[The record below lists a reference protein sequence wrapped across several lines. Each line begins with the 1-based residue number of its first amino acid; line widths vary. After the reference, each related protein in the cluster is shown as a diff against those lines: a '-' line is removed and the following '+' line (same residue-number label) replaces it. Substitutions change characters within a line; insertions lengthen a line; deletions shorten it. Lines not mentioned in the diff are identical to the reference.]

1 MASIGRRIAKGAMGS
16 IPGVSIGGKKYGYS
30 MANPFGGPV
39 IGPQKYLDKGLAM
52 GDKIFQ
58 QGDYD
63 PAKIESDKSVAAAQS
78 EEAQKQALRDRVNT
92 MFSSPDLAT
101 QEGEISG
108 ALRGNYSDELKRKYQ
123 DAERELRFGAART
136 GNIGST
142 DYADENARINRENEL
157 GGTNIEGA
165 VRRSIANLRG
175 SREDTRARSIG
186 LINAGEG
193 TEGVQSAT
201 QGLALSADSARNA
214 NRERLFD
221 DLFQN
226 LAYSRVASNQS
237 LQAAQLAALLNRG
250 GGSSLSATSPN
261 SGRVI

>member
-1 MASIGRRIAKGAMGS
+1 MPGIASSVSGALTS
-16 IPGVSIGGKKYGYS
+16 INKKLGIGGGR
-30 MANPFGGPV
+30 GQVGPL
-39 IGPQKYLDKGLAM
+39 GPTSAREAGKDKLDKVFSVG
-52 GDKIFQ
+52 K
-58 QGDYD
+58 YD
-63 PAKIESDKSVAAAQS
+63 PNKIAGDEEIAAAQA
-78 EEAQKQALRDRVNT
+78 EEARKQGLRDRVNT
-92 MFSSPDLAT
+92 MFSSPDLKT

-123 DAERELRFGAART
+123 EAERQLRFGAART

-175 SREDTRARSIG
+175 SREDTRTRAIG
-186 LINAGEG
+186 LINAGQG
-193 TEGVQSAT
+193 TEGVTSAT
-201 QGLALSADSARNA
+201 EGLRLSADTARSA

-226 LAYSRVASNQS
+226 LAFNQVAGNQAS
-237 LQAAQLAALLNRG
+237 QAAQIAALLNRG
-250 GGSSLSATSPN
+250 SGGVRSTVPTGGTVI
-261 SGRVI
+261 GR

>member
-1 MASIGRRIAKGAMGS
+1 MASIGRRIARAASGS
-16 IPGVSIGGKKYGYS
+16 FGGSNWGYS
-30 MANPFGGPV
+30 MANPFSGPV
-39 IGPQKYLDKGLAM
+39 IAPKRTIDQGIRQ

-63 PAKIESDKSVAAAQS
+63 PSKIAGDEATAAAQA
-78 EEAQKQALRDRVNT
+78 EEANKQGLRDRVNT

-108 ALRGNYSDELKRKYQ
+108 ALRGNYSDELKQKYQ
-123 DAERELRFGAART
+123 DAERQLRFGAART

-142 DYADENARINRENEL
+142 DYADESARINRENQL

-165 VRRSIANLRG
+165 VRRAIANLRG
-175 SREDTRARSIG
+175 SREDTRARAIG
-186 LINAGEG
+186 LINAGQG
-193 TEGVQSAT
+193 TEGVTSAT
-201 QGLALSADSARNA
+201 EGLRLSADTARNS

-226 LAYSRVASNQS
+226 LAYNRVAGNQAS
-237 LQAAQLAALLNRG
+237 QVAQLAALLNRG
-250 GGSSLSATSPN
+250 GGGLFSTVP
-261 SGRVI
+261 SGGTVIR

>member
-1 MASIGRRIAKGAMGS
+1 MSAGRRIAKAASGS
-16 IPGVSIGGKKYGYS
+16 TPFSFGGRRIGYS
-30 MANPFGGPV
+30 MANPFSGPV
-39 IGPQKYLDKGLAM
+39 IAPKSTIDQGIRQ
-52 GDKIFQ
+52 GDKVFQ
-58 QGDYD
+58 QGDFD
-63 PAKIESDKSVAAAQS
+63 PAKIEGDKSVASAQA

-92 MFSSPDLAT
+92 MFSAPDLKT

-108 ALRGNYSDELKRKYQ
+108 ALRGNYSDELKRRYQ

-142 DYADENARINRENEL
+142 DYADESARINRENEL

-201 QGLALSADSARNA
+201 QGLALSADTARNA

-250 GGSSLSATSPN
+250 GGSSFSATSPN

>member
-1 MASIGRRIAKGAMGS
+1 MASTFSRVAHAADFTPTMRRITKNA
-16 IPGVSIGGKKYGYS
+16 
-30 MANPFGGPV
+30 
-39 IGPQKYLDKGLAM
+39 DKL
-52 GDKIFQ
+52 FQ
-58 QGDYD
+58 VGDYD
-63 PAKIESDKSVAAAQS
+63 PTKVAGDKSIADAQA
-78 EEAQKQALRDRVNT
+78 EEASKQALRDRVNT
-92 MFSSPDLAT
+92 MFSSPDLQT

-123 DAERELRFGAART
+123 EAERNLRFGAART

-142 DYADENARINRENEL
+142 TYADEMARINRENET
-157 GGTNIEGA
+157 GGTNIEDS

-193 TEGVQSAT
+193 TEGVTSAT
-201 QGLALSADSARNA
+201 EGLRLSADTARNQ

-226 LAYSRVASNQS
+226 LAYSRVANNQNS
-237 LQAAQLAALLNRG
+237 QAAQLAALLNRG
-250 GGSSLSATSPN
+250 GSGFSSTVPTG
-261 SGRVI
+261 GRSI